1 MLHKSFGEFIDKKQR
16 DATKQ
21 LEIIEKILRKGG
33 MKVENFLETD
43 HRDPYIFCVSPI
55 KNGSFDGIR
64 IYKIGDKIAFRI
76 QKESK
81 THPYGRAYPLDIE
94 EMFNDLLSDEG
105 IKESEAGK
113 KVIESVNK
121 EIRKFFERSSD
132 AEKQE
137 KESDI
142 EDKDGIGQV
151 AIKGNSAD
159 FSSMIYNKGS

>member
-33 MKVENFLETD
+33 MKVENFLDTD
-43 HRDPYIFCVSPI
+43 SRDPYIFCVNPI

-76 QKESK
+76 QKENK

-105 IKESEAGK
+105 IEESEAGK

-121 EIRKFFERSSD
+121 EIRKFFERSSE

-137 KESDI
+137 KQSDI

-159 FSSMIYNKGS
+159 FASMIYNKGS